1 MTLLVKYCGG
11 CNVFYDR
18 PRLVENIAARFP
30 QLDIVY
36 AGESAD
42 LAAIL
47 CGCPSACLPHSHIT
61 GHLGKWVLPGPEG
74 GEALMAELENI
85 LRSA

>member
-18 PRLVENIAARFP
+18 PRLVAEVAARFP
-30 QLDIVY
+30 ELDIVY
-36 AGESAD
+36 SGDSAD

-47 CGCPSACLPHSHIT
+47 CGCPSACLPHLHIT
-61 GHLGKWVLPGPEG
+61 GRLGKWVLTGPA
-74 GEALMAELENI
+74 EAEPFMAELENI
-85 LRSA
+85 LHSA